1 MKLFNSSMIFL
12 IPLILLCSIN
22 VTSIT
27 SSLSPKYHWN
37 LIDIGIE
44 DAWEYTKGNSDITVA
59 VIDTGVDFTHL
70 DLVNQSWKNLGE
82 ITDNGKDD
90 DGNGYIDDTNGGW
103 DFRDDDNDPSP
114 ILGSQGFNH
123 GTYISGLIA
132 ADDDNDISVGVAPN
146 IRIMALRFLNID
158 FGWGPG
164 DWPMFINAIDYA
176 IDNNADIIHM
186 SVQAISTPPVS
197 FKEAIQRAYQKQIPV
212 VSVTGNS
219 NVWPFTSDVRYP
231 GNYPEVIAVSAT
243 NQSHE
248 LADFSCFGSQNE
260 ICAPGE
266 AVYSIE
272 PNSNDLILNSGTSFA
287 APLVS
292 ATIALILSV
301 NSTIPIEEIRTI
313 LHEACT
319 DLGSVG
325 KDDYFGY
332 GLLNVSAALRNVT
345 ETYGNVSTS
354 IQGSE
359 STTTNRINGFESF
372 NMVCIAIIGTILYY
386 KRKSSK

>member
-1 MKLFNSSMIFL
+1 MTPFKCSILFL
-12 IPLILLCSIN
+12 IILILFSSIG
-22 VTSIT
+22 VVSVT
-27 SSLSPKYHWN
+27 SSLNPLYHWN
-37 LIDIGIE
+37 LIDIGVE
-44 DAWEYTKGNSDITVA
+44 DAWEYTKGNPNITVA
-59 VIDTGVDFTHL
+59 VIDTGVDFTHP
-70 DLVNQSWKNLGE
+70 DLVNQTWRNSDE
-82 ITDNGKDD
+82 IPNNGIDD
-90 DGNGYIDDTNGGW
+90 DKNNYVDDVFGW
-103 DFRDDDNDPSP
+103 DFRDSDNDPSP
-114 ILGSQGFNH
+114 ILGSDFFMH

-132 ADDDNDISVGVAPN
+132 ADDDNNISVGVAPN
-146 IRIMALRFLNID
+146 IRIMALRFLNIN
-158 FGWGPG
+158 FGWDYE
-164 DWPMFINAIDYA
+164 DWPMFIEAIDYA
-176 IDNNADIIHM
+176 IDNNADVIHM
-186 SVQAISTPPVS
+186 SVQATGTPPVS

-219 NVWPFTSDVRYP
+219 NFGPYNVRYP

-243 NQSHE
+243 NQSHG

-272 PNSNDLILNSGTSFA
+272 PNTNSLILNSGTSFA

-301 NSTIPIEEIRTI
+301 KSTIPVEEIRTI
-313 LHEACT
+313 LHETCT

-345 ETYGNVSTS
+345 ETYGNVSIS

-372 NMVCIAIIGTILYY
+372 NMVCIAITGTILYY
-386 KRKSSK
+386 KRKLYQ